1 MGVLPMGRRKK
12 AETVQEF
19 PFLPV
24 PLADFV
30 LYNEQAIRQAV
41 RDAREEMTL
50 LSASRIG
57 GGGTYRGRVSDKT
70 AELAIKGAAALPCV
84 VLENGA
90 TVKAPEKWLSVLDD
104 VRQLANGCNQPKL
117 IFDIWDFRYRE
128 GGLFFGETREICLP
142 INTMPGGVVSW
153 IRYHV
158 LTAAREKGLI
168 SFSDAD
174 LMAACE
180 AAAG

>member
-1 MGVLPMGRRKK
+1 MGRRKK
-12 AETVQEF
+12 AEALQEF

-24 PLADFV
+24 PMADFV

-41 RDAREEMTL
+41 QDARAEMTL
-50 LSASRIG
+50 IKASRIG
-57 GGGTYRGRVSDKT
+57 GGNYSGRVSDKT
-70 AELAIKGAAALPCV
+70 AEMAIKGAAALPCV
-84 VLENGA
+84 VLDNGA

-104 VRQLANGCNQPKL
+104 VRQLAKGCNRPEL
-117 IFDIWDFRYRE
+117 IFDIWEYRYRD
-128 GGLFFGETREICLP
+128 GGLFFGETREKCLP
-142 INTMPGGVVSW
+142 VETMPGGVVSW
-153 IRYHV
+153 IRFHV
-158 LTAAREKGLI
+158 LSVARSKGLV